1 MDITCVLAALFF
13 FTGNLIL
20 LIVYAKENG
29 RDHYDLD
36 QYKDL
41 NPDYIQEE
49 WKFRVKHRAPYLAAG
64 LVNGLAWFCLAFPI
78 LQLCWILSFRGT
90 RRLWLHVMVAIL
102 TLCGSFTE
110 WISRFLYIGSSMAT
124 QLLVKEFQLDH
135 WYSSNSNDGIGWRV
149 LEVTHIVTSGLIWF
163 IDAFEWL
170 ALFCIMTLLHISV
183 RHWRTW
189 DTADTTDATG
199 TDSCCFGA
207 CWNAVGLFIALLSLL
222 DFVAE
227 VLRLDGFKTFGTCQ
241 KTTKKRESFMIFLV
255 GVRSV
260 SLDLVGVL
268 RACVL
273 ASWSMGVWD
282 VFLCVIVPT
291 EVPKVSSRA
300 QSVG

>member
-29 RDHYDLD
+29 RDHFDLT

-49 WKFRVKHRAPYLAAG
+49 WKFRVQHRAPYLAAG
-64 LVNGLAWFCLAFPI
+64 LINGLAWFCLAFPL
-78 LQLCWILSFRGT
+78 LQLCWILSLRGT
-90 RRLWLHVMVAIL
+90 HRIGLHVTVAIL

-124 QLLVKEFQLDH
+124 QLLVKEFELDH
-135 WYSSNSNDGIGWRV
+135 WYSINSNDGIGWRV

-170 ALFCIMTLLHISV
+170 ALFCIMTLLHISI
-183 RHWRTW
+183 RNWRTL
-189 DTADTTDATG
+189 DTTE
-199 TDSCCFGA
+199 SFGG

-222 DFVAE
+222 DFAAE
-227 VLRLDGFKTFGTCQ
+227 FLRLDGFKTFGTSRRRRR
-241 KTTKKRESFMIFLV
+241 KMAVVV
-255 GVRSV
+255 GLFVC
-260 SLDLVGVL
+260 GFE
-268 RACVL
+268 CVL
-273 ASWSMGVWD
+273 ARARYGVVKW
-282 VFLCVIVPT
+282 LR
-291 EVPKVSSRA
+291 EVV
-300 QSVG
+300 V